1 MTTNLDRFSRQQE
14 IVPREKLKD
23 LTVTV
28 IGVGAIG
35 RQVALQLAALGVP
48 KLQLVDFDT
57 VEDTNITTQGYDFED
72 IGQLKVDATAGAVQ
86 RIDPLI
92 AVEAVPDRYRS
103 RVEIGAAVFC
113 CVDSISAREAIWRS
127 ASRKCRFWCDGRML
141 GEVIRVLTA
150 ADSNSRTHYPTTLF
164 RQAEAQTG
172 RCTAHG
178 VIYTANIAA
187 GLMTHQFTRWLRE
200 IPVDPDVTL
209 NLLAG
214 ELIVGTTDRA

>member
-1 MTTNLDRFSRQQE
+1 MKRNLNRFSRQSDLVPQSKLEE
-14 IVPREKLKD
+14 I
-23 LTVTV
+23 TATV

-48 KLQLVDFDT
+48 KLQLMDFDT
-57 VEDTNITTQGYDFED
+57 VEETNVTTQGYDFGD
-72 IGQLKVDATAGAVQ
+72 VGQLKVDATAEAVQ

-92 AVEAVPDRYRS
+92 EVEAISDRYRS
-103 RVEIGAAVFC
+103 RIEIGDTVFC
-113 CVDSISAREAIWRS
+113 CVDSISARSAIWRS

-150 ADSNSRTHYPTTLF
+150 ADAESRKHYPTTLF
-164 RQAEAQTG
+164 RQSQAQTG

-178 VIYTANIAA
+178 AIYTACIAA

-200 IPVDPDVTL
+200 IPVDSDLTL
-209 NLLAG
+209 NLSAA
-214 ELIVGTTDRA
+214 ELVVE

>member
-1 MTTNLDRFSRQQE
+1 MTTNFDRFSRQSDL
-14 IVPREKLKD
+14 VPRENLKN
-23 LTVTV
+23 LTATV

-35 RQVALQLAALGVP
+35 RQVAIQLAALGVP
-48 KLQLVDFDT
+48 RLQLIDFDR
-57 VEDTNITTQGYDFED
+57 VEETNVTTQGYDFED

-92 AVEAVPDRYRS
+92 DIDAIPDRYRS
-103 RVEIGAAVFC
+103 RIEIGEAVFC
-113 CVDSISAREAIWRS
+113 CVDTISARSAIWRS

-141 GEVIRVLTA
+141 GEIIRVLTA
-150 ADSNSRTHYPTTLF
+150 ADADSRRHYPTTLF
-164 RQAEAQTG
+164 RQSQAQTG

-178 VIYTANIAA
+178 AIYTANIAA

-200 IPVDPDVTL
+200 IPVDFDTTL

-214 ELIVGTTDRA
+214 EWTVA

>member
-1 MTTNLDRFSRQQE
+1 MKRNLSRFSRQSDL
-14 IVPREKLKD
+14 VPQSKLD
-23 LTVTV
+23 ETTATV

-35 RQVALQLAALGVP
+35 RQVALQLASLGVP
-48 KLQLVDFDT
+48 KLQLIDFDR
-57 VEDTNITTQGYDFED
+57 VEETNVTSQGYHSED

-92 AVEAVPDRYRS
+92 EVAGVPDRYRS
-103 RVEIGAAVFC
+103 RIDIGEAVFC
-113 CVDSISAREAIWRS
+113 CVDSISARSAIWRS

-150 ADSNSRTHYPTTLF
+150 ADADSRRHYPTTLF
-164 RQAEAQTG
+164 RQSEAQVG

-187 GLMTHQFTRWLRE
+187 GLMTHQFTRWLRD
-200 IPVDPDVTL
+200 IPVDSDISL
-209 NLLAG
+209 NLLES
-214 ELIVGTTDRA
+214 ELVVGTV